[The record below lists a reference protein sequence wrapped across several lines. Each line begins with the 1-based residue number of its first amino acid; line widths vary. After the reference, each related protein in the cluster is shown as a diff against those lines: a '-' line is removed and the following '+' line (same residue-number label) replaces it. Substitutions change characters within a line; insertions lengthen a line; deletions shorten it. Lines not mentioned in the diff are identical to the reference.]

1 MVADTLRQKF
11 IYATPYDKEEF
22 PLVSLDGELNMLS
35 KNTYKIKA
43 SSLYFLEKDEFEIII
58 IKIKSNDC
66 SVLIVNDYNFK
77 SSNIILNRGVLCH
90 MMSFAY
96 LFKQNNLKC
105 NIV

>member
-43 SSLYFLEKDEFEIII
+43 SSLYFLEKYEFETLIEE
-58 IKIKSNDC
+58 IKSNNC

-77 SSNIILNRGVLCH
+77 SSSIILNKGALCH